1 MLIKFLYNFF
11 DVFLQIITNSLIFNM
26 KTIQEAVT
34 TIINKTPFVEEALYD
49 KLINVS
55 SLARIIKPDVEKL
68 LKKEIKDGAIMMA
81 INRLSPS
88 SVLKIRKNIKKIV
101 FTSGDFIMRSDL
113 CDYTFKNTPTLVQK
127 ITKLLNDIGTDSDNF
142 FTISQGVFETNIV
155 VSKKL
160 SEKMDTI
167 FVNEEVIWSITNLAS
182 ITIKLPKSN
191 IEQSGIY
198 YFILKQLAWANIPVQ
213 EVISTTHEITIVVK
227 ETDIKQT
234 FSILMDMKLN

>member
-1 MLIKFLYNFF
+1 
-11 DVFLQIITNSLIFNM
+11 M

>member
-1 MLIKFLYNFF
+1 MLAKHLYNFF
-11 DVFLQIITNSLIFNM
+11 DVFLQIITKSLIFNM

-160 SEKMDTI
+160 SEKIDAI

>member
-1 MLIKFLYNFF
+1 
-11 DVFLQIITNSLIFNM
+11 M
-26 KTIQEAVT
+26 KTIQEAVVA
-34 TIINKTPFVEEALYD
+34 IINKTPFVEEALYD

-88 SVLKIRKNIKKIV
+88 SVIKIRKNIKKIV

-113 CDYTFKNTPTLVQK
+113 CDYTFKNTPTLVKK
-127 ITKLLNDIGTDSDNF
+127 IITLLNDIGTDSDNF

-160 SEKMDTI
+160 SEKMDAI

-191 IEQSGIY
+191 VDQSGIY
-198 YFILKQLAWANIPVQ
+198 YFILKQLAWANISVQ
-213 EVISTTHEITIVVK
+213 EVISTTNEITIVVK
-227 ETDIKQT
+227 ETDIKQA
-234 FSILMDMKLN
+234 FSILMDMKLSWFSRAKV

>member
-1 MLIKFLYNFF
+1 MLAKHLYNFF